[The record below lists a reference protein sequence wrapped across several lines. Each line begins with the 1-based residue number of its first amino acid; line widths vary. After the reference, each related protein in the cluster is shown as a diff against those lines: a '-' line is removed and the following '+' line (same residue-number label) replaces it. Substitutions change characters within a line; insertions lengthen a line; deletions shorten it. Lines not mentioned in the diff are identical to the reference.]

1 MTIYSKLLYFFLIG
15 LSFSLNAQNFNSV
28 DNHAKQAPKSAQ
40 KNVETLAEY
49 LNTGANSDIEKV
61 RAYYVWLTHNIVY
74 DTKTFF
80 SNNPNP
86 KTSATDALK
95 YKRAICQG
103 YSELFK
109 ALCQHSNIP
118 CEIVSGYSKGY
129 GYNPNRKITSA
140 DHAWNAV
147 FVENKWQL
155 IDATW
160 GGGYVDDKRKYNK
173 KFTEEFFL
181 SHPHE
186 FLLKH
191 LPSDPMW
198 QLITCPI
205 STNEYQLSDSE
216 IKKRVSNCNGDF
228 QFNDTITNYLNLN
241 SIQQQI
247 QSADRAYRFNPD
259 NVEAPGFALLSL
271 SYDMGSQLSQYYETK
286 NYTEALKLNK
296 EILAINEKALGFLKK
311 SKSIQAKNAVEVCKT
326 NINSSKENIKSL
338 EKFLD

>member
-1 MTIYSKLLYFFLIG
+1 MKTLLFSIALLVFLCT
-15 LSFSLNAQNFNSV
+15 NAQNFKAV
-28 DNHAKQAPKSAQ
+28 DSYAKQAPKSAQ
-40 KNVETLAEY
+40 KSVEALAAY
-49 LNTGANSDIEKV
+49 LNKDANTDMEKV
-61 RAYYVWLTHNIVY
+61 RAYYVWLTHNIAY
-74 DTKTFF
+74 DTQTFF

-86 KTSATDALK
+86 KTSAADALK

-109 ALCQHSNIP
+109 ALCEQSNIK

-129 GYNPNRKITSA
+129 GYNPNRKITNA

-147 FVENKWQL
+147 FVNNKWEL

-160 GGGYVDDKRKYNK
+160 GAGYIDENKRYKER
-173 KFTEEFFL
+173 FTDEFFL
-181 SHPHE
+181 SKSND

-198 QLITCPI
+198 QLISCPI
-205 STNEYQLSDSE
+205 STKDYQKSDE
-216 IKKRVSNCNGDF
+216 TIKKLVTNCSGNF
-228 QFNDTITNYLNLN
+228 NFNDTISNYLKLN
-241 SIQQQI
+241 SIEQQM

-271 SYDMGSQLSQYYETK
+271 SFDMGGELNKHYENK
-286 NYTEALKLNK
+286 NYVEALRLNK
-296 EILAINEKALGFLKK
+296 EILAINEKALSFLKK
-311 SKSIQAKNAVEVCKT
+311 SKTAQSKNAVEVCKK
-326 NINSSKENIKSL
+326 NITSSKNNIESL